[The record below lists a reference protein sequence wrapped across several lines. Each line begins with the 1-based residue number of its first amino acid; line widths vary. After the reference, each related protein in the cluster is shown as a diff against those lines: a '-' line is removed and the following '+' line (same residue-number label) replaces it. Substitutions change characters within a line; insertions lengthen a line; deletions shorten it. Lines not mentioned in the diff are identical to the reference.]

1 VVRFGVISG
10 FETTIAVG
18 IDVNQC
24 LITVVSDTSLCVCV
38 LHILMQHCKTVVPSP
53 IEIPAH
59 IVRRPAQ
66 VRRKPDCRDHHFPLR
81 RENGKLADARVRITP
96 SNRKTPPYIFSIPGI
111 LGFVPGSLRKL
122 LRH

>member
-59 IVRRPAQ
+59 IVRRP
-66 VRRKPDCRDHHFPLR
+66 VPLR